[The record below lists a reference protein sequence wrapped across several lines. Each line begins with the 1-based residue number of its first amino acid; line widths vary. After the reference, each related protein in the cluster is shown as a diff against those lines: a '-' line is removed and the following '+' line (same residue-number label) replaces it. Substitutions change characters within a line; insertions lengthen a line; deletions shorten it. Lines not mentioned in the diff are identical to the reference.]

1 VFGKKA
7 EAENAYKR
15 ADFLGEFGP
24 PFATLRLV
32 NLPKIELSEPS
43 PPRSDASRP
52 PVTEVRK
59 NLEKMILAR
68 HSSLKNATSTDGPN
82 PVSDMLLA
90 DMQGLL
96 AQVNKMLSGP
106 SARTPP

>member
-1 VFGKKA
+1 
-7 EAENAYKR
+7 
-15 ADFLGEFGP
+15 
-24 PFATLRLV
+24 
-32 NLPKIELSEPS
+32 
-43 PPRSDASRP
+43 
-52 PVTEVRK
+52 
-59 NLEKMILAR
+59 MILAR